1 MYQLTDTKIRKFRPG
16 KAPVKLT
23 DGMGLYLHVAPTG
36 GKWWRFA
43 YRFNGKQKLL
53 ALGIYPDVSLE
64 HARKRHQ
71 EARKVL
77 AEGKDPMTVRKAEK
91 EAHEAQQ
98 TTFRDLYLAWFET
111 WKVGKAERHV
121 AQTQSR
127 VEEDIL
133 PAIGKTVADEVMP
146 AGVREL
152 MLKIAERGAFDVARR
167 AHQTVS
173 QVYRHAVAHGK
184 AKRNPAVDFKPSDI
198 LPSVDRENFARVDVK
213 EIPALLKKM
222 DEYKGTAVT
231 KLAMRLLALTWVRT
245 SELIEAPWSEFDL
258 EAARWDIPKERMK
271 KKRAHIVPLS
281 RQAVEVLK
289 ALKMLT
295 GTNKVLFPGD
305 RKNEFLSNNTILKA
319 LERMGFKGEMTGHG
333 FRGLASTVLYE
344 SGKFEEDWIE
354 MQLAHV
360 KNDKTAAAYNHA
372 KYLMQR
378 TKMMQWWGDYVDQ
391 QRQKA
396 YNGLSDRPRIS

>member
-1 MYQLTDTKIRKFRPG
+1 MYQLTDTRIRKFQPG
-16 KAPVKLT
+16 NAPVKLT
-23 DGMGLYLHVAPTG
+23 DGMGLYMHVAPTG
-36 GKWWRFA
+36 GKWWRYA

-64 HARKRHQ
+64 QARKRHQ
-71 EARKVL
+71 EARKLL
-77 AEGKDPMTVRKAEK
+77 AEGKDPMTERKAEK
-91 EAHEAQQ
+91 EAQIAQR

-111 WKVGKAERHV
+111 WRVGKAERHV
-121 AQTQSR
+121 EQTQRR
-127 VEEDIL
+127 VEDDIL
-133 PAIGKTVADEVMP
+133 PAIRDIAADEVTP
-146 AGVREL
+146 ADVRGL
-152 MLKIAERGAFDVARR
+152 MLKIMERGAVDVARR

-173 QVYRHAVAHGK
+173 QVYRHAVAHGT
-184 AKRNPAVDFKPSDI
+184 AKRNPTADFKPSDI
-198 LPSVDRENFARVDVK
+198 LPSVDSENFARVDVK
-213 EIPALLKKM
+213 EIPTLLAKM
-222 DEYKGTAVT
+222 DEYRGTAVT

-271 KKRAHIVPLS
+271 KKRPHIVPLS

-305 RKNEFLSNNTILKA
+305 RDNEFLSNNTILKA

-333 FRGLASTVLYE
+333 YRGLASTVLYE

-360 KNDKTAAAYNHA
+360 KKDKTAASYNHA
-372 KYLMQR
+372 KYLKQR
-378 TKMMQWWGDYVDQ
+378 TKMMQWWGDYIDQ

-396 YNGLSDRPRIS
+396 GNGRKAIVN